1 MPNEK
6 VELRVVTY
14 MCPTHPVQLYELILE
29 LLEDALGCY
38 TTLQYES
45 RTPGPFPDRPDPFTT
60 NKVDLAFMTAAA
72 YMKLRERKADGVE
85 LLGVTPVFAHQMN
98 VENKP
103 GYFCDVIIHSDKKAH
118 NVNTLLDLRGC
129 TFAYSDEESLSG
141 SKLVLRT
148 LKEKGENAS
157 FFGSLLRSG
166 SHWASA
172 QMVLSKQAEWAAVD
186 STTLLYS
193 KKFMQ
198 DGGKD
203 ITILETLGRLPPYP
217 VVVNAR
223 LPAKTKQAITDALL
237 NLPHTAQWK
246 KRFAKFGV
254 IKFATNSDVAYDG
267 AAAQVRAAAAE
278 KLNVRYY

>member
-1 MPNEK
+1 
-6 VELRVVTY
+6 
-14 MCPTHPVQLYELILE
+14 
-29 LLEDALGCY
+29 
-38 TTLQYES
+38 
-45 RTPGPFPDRPDPFTT
+45 
-60 NKVDLAFMTAAA
+60 
-72 YMKLRERKADGVE
+72 
-85 LLGVTPVFAHQMN
+85 
-98 VENKP
+98 
-103 GYFCDVIIHSDKKAH
+103 
-118 NVNTLLDLRGC
+118 
-129 TFAYSDEESLSG
+129 
-141 SKLVLRT
+141 
-148 LKEKGENAS
+148 
-157 FFGSLLRSG
+157 
-166 SHWASA
+166 
-172 QMVLSKQAEWAAVD
+172 MVLSKQAEWAAVD